1 MGLLPEGEANHAR
14 LLGIVQK
21 SQVTIVMVW
30 GCNQVILVDLML
42 LKLFSFVVVKFLMI
56 LLLVLRFFAGDF
68 AKDVGVVHQ
77 GLTQGRLL
85 GLKEQWTE
93 HR

>member
-30 GCNQVILVDLML
+30 GCNQVVLVDLML

-56 LLLVLRFFAGDF
+56 LLLVLMFDGDF
-68 AKDVGVVHQ
+68 AGDVGVVHQ